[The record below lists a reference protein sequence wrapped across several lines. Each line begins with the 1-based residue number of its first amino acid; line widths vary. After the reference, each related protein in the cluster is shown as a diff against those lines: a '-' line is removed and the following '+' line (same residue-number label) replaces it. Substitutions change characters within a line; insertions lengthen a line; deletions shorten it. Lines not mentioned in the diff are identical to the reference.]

1 MHARSVVV
9 LALLA
14 LAVLWEGAHVAQ
26 AQSAPRNSNP
36 AVRQPVRT
44 ATNPATQYP
53 PAGGPAQS
61 TATRTKPAAAPP
73 AVPQAPFVLT
83 EPQLKLLDQVLQKW
97 EQQSSRVKTF
107 VCRFTRYEVDP
118 TFGPKESNY
127 TLTRSTGEIVYK
139 SPDLGEYEINHIER
153 WDQKK
158 QSYMTDNLA
167 IEHWM
172 CDGDSIYEWDHR
184 AKQLKVTPLPQGM
197 KGKSIADGPLPF
209 VFGAK
214 AAELKRRYW
223 MRDVTRSDRVG
234 TEIWLEAR
242 PKFQQDAANFQRAT
256 IVLDERTFLPT
267 ALQLILPGIVVKE
280 DEAQAHTALV
290 FQSPSV
296 NNPLNTLI
304 GKFMA
309 PRTPPF
315 WKRVD
320 INPSEVNPAGGE
332 PPLSPP
338 VQAERP
344 VSGQRKQ

>member
-1 MHARSVVV
+1 M
-9 LALLA
+9 
-14 LAVLWEGAHVAQ
+14 
-26 AQSAPRNSNP
+26 
-36 AVRQPVRT
+36 
-44 ATNPATQYP
+44 
-53 PAGGPAQS
+53 
-61 TATRTKPAAAPP
+61 
-73 AVPQAPFVLT
+73 
-83 EPQLKLLDQVLQKW
+83 
-97 EQQSSRVKTF
+97 
-107 VCRFTRYEVDP
+107 
-118 TFGPKESNY
+118 
-127 TLTRSTGEIVYK
+127 YK
-139 SPDLGEYEINHIER
+139 SPDLGEYEIKLVER
-153 WDQKK
+153 WDQNK
-158 QSYMTDNLA
+158 QKYTRDELA
-167 IEHWM
+167 IEHWL

-184 AKQLKVTPLPQGM
+184 NKLLKVTPLPDEL

-214 AAELKRRYW
+214 AEELKRRYW
-223 MRDVTRSDRVG
+223 MRDVTDPDRVG
-234 TEIWLEAR
+234 TQIWLEAR

-256 IVLDERTFLPT
+256 IVLDERTYLPT

-280 DEAQAHTALV
+280 GEAQAHTALV

-320 INPSEVNPAGGE
+320 INPSEVEPAGGE

-344 VSGQRKQ
+344 NTGQRKQ